1 MTCLDRNVPPFL
13 GAKETCLEHLVFSLE
28 HTSVMITSNI
38 VWVARI
44 LPAKIYGPD
53 CSWLKYFYFQSGKH
67 CQRHNRPENRVFLLN
82 QLQSE
87 GGPNLTLKVKAVQ
100 WVGGAY
106 YSYLH
111 FNFMLAAIAS
121 RTNETTMVGGSIGNV
136 INISISIVI
145 KYLFNSLS
153 DLSVKGISEWLND
166 NAQQRSNPSP
176 IKRMTTWSRF
186 RVSFY
191 IAHRYIVL

>member
-1 MTCLDRNVPPFL
+1 MGR
-13 GAKETCLEHLVFSLE
+13 
-28 HTSVMITSNI
+28 I
-38 VWVARI
+38 VQ
-44 LPAKIYGPD
+44 

-153 DLSVKGISEWLND
+153 DLSVKGISE
-166 NAQQRSNPSP
+166 
-176 IKRMTTWSRF
+176 
-186 RVSFY
+186 
-191 IAHRYIVL
+191 